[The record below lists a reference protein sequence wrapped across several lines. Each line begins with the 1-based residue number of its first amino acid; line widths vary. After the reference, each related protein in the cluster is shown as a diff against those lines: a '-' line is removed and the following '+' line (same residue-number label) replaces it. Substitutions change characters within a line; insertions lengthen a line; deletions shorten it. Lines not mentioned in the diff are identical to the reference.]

1 MSERYS
7 VVAVARSPQ
16 GWFAE
21 VARWATNARVPIEL
35 LKCLSAEEVDAVLGS
50 GRRVSALLVDAGL
63 VSVDRDL
70 VGRARDAG
78 TPTIVIDDGRSHRDW
93 ESLGAAEVLPAQLDP
108 AQLMEALTR
117 HSRPVTRPDRR
128 IARANFDDPD
138 EQPSPLVAVTG
149 GGGTGS
155 STISVAV
162 AQLLGDLTPTRI
174 DGSPDV
180 VLVDAAPRGDHAMFH
195 DIGDVIPGL
204 PELVDALR
212 LDELD
217 PEELE
222 PFLFDVTP
230 RPYRLL
236 LGPRRP
242 REWVTLRPR
251 NVAATL
257 DVLRRHLGVVVVDH
271 DRELDGE
278 AETGSIDVEELHGV
292 ARTVVAHADL
302 VLAVG
307 TSDMKGVHGLV
318 QLLDEL
324 DEAGV
329 PAERVLPVVNRA
341 PRGPSGRAT
350 ITATLARLTGDQPG
364 PPPVFVPDVRKLED
378 HHRAVRRLPPALL
391 RPLQRRVV
399 RALDSLGPRVDAS
412 GPVRLRPG
420 ELGTMQP
427 HDGIEVA

>member
-1 MSERYS
+1 MSGRYS

-35 LKCLSAEEVDAVLGS
+35 LKCLSADEVDAVLGS

-78 TPTIVIDDGRSHRDW
+78 TPTLVIDDGRSHRDW
-93 ESLGAAEVLPAQLDP
+93 ESLGAAEVLPSQLEPD
-108 AQLMEALTR
+108 QLMEALTR
-117 HSRPVTRPDRR
+117 HSRPVNLPDRR
-128 IARANFDDPD
+128 IARANFDDPA
-138 EQPSPLVAVTG
+138 ERPSPLIAVTG

-155 STISVAV
+155 STISAAV
-162 AQLLGDLTPTRI
+162 AQLFGDLTPERT
-174 DGSPDV
+174 DGGPDV
-180 VLVDAAPRGDHAMFH
+180 VLVDAALRGDHAMFH

-217 PEELE
+217 PNELD
-222 PFLFDVTP
+222 PFLFDVSP

-236 LGPRRP
+236 LGARRP

-257 DVLRRHLGVVVVDH
+257 DLLRRHYGVVVVDH

-278 AETGSIDVEELHGV
+278 AETGSVDVEELHGV
-292 ARTVVAHADL
+292 ARTVVAQADL

-307 TSDMKGVHGLV
+307 GSGMKGVHGLV
-318 QLLDEL
+318 RLLDEL

-329 PAERVLPVVNRA
+329 PVERVLPVVNRA
-341 PRGPSGRAT
+341 PRNPSGRAT

-364 PPPVFVPDVRKLED
+364 PPPVFVPEVRKLED
-378 HHRAVRRLPPALL
+378 HHRAVRRLPHALL

-399 RALDSLGPRVDAS
+399 RALDTLDPRVDVA
-412 GPVRLRPG
+412 GPIRVRPG
-420 ELGTMQP
+420 ELGTIQP
-427 HDGIEVA
+427 HDGLEVA